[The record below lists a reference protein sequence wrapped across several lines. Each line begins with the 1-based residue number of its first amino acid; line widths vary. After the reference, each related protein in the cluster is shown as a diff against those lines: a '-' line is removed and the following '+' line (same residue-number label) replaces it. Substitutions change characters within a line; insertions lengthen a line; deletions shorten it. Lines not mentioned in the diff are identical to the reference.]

1 MAFSVESVLVP
12 PSEQPTG
19 PRMAALRG
27 VLRAAR
33 RDPLGAVAGVACVL
47 LVLLAILGPSIAPY
61 RADASEFPRL
71 SPPSLSHPL
80 GTDNL
85 FRDILSRIVV
95 GARISLGVGF
105 TAVFIST
112 LLGVVLG
119 IVSGYLGGVSDLIV
133 SRAIDVMLVYPG
145 IVFLIFLVSIY
156 QASFW
161 SISIAIGLVLAPAS
175 TRVIRGSTIAVRHL
189 QFVEAA
195 VALGCSPLRIMVR
208 HIVPNV
214 ASSIIVIA
222 SIQIGVAILA
232 EAALSFI
239 GLGISSAS
247 QPSWGRML
255 QETRPVWQSAWW
267 TAVVPGM
274 AISLTV
280 LAFNI
285 FGDALRDALDAR
297 LRGSR

>member
-1 MAFSVESVLVP
+1 MAVTTELAVLDPWLEVP
-12 PSEQPTG
+12 D
-19 PRMAALRG
+19 RRRF
-27 VLRAAR
+27 VLRAAQR
-33 RDPLGAVAGVACVL
+33 NPLGAAAGIACIL
-47 LVLLAILGPSIAPY
+47 LILLAVLGPAIAPHK
-61 RADASEFPRL
+61 ADAADFARL
-71 SPPSLSHPL
+71 SPPSLAHPL

-85 FRDILSRIVV
+85 FRDMLSRIMV

-105 TAVFIST
+105 AAVFLST
-112 LLGVVLG
+112 ALGVVLG
-119 IVSGYLGGVSDLIV
+119 IASGYLGGIWDLLV

-161 SISIAIGLVLAPAS
+161 TVSIAIGLVLTPAS
-175 TRVIRGSTIAVRHL
+175 TRVVRGSTLAVSHL

-195 VALGCSPLRIMVR
+195 VSLGCSPWQIMLR
-208 HIVPNV
+208 HILPNV

-239 GLGISSAS
+239 GLGISSAGN
-247 QPSWGRML
+247 PSWGRML
-255 QETRPVWQSAWW
+255 QETRSVWQAAWW
-267 TAVVPGM
+267 TAVAPGL

-280 LAFNI
+280 LSFNL
-285 FGDALRDALDAR
+285 FGDALRDALDPR